1 MTSLDC
7 QVIKGVY
14 FGNEASMGRFGS
26 FFIVFGLL
34 LGTWY
39 LWNYNPSFRNLVAE
53 YVDNGEFLTLEAR
66 YTPQQIMETHKK
78 DLLVDSAHNFEEPE
92 LKFHPYLLLEVKY
105 LSPDKKTKEGVI
117 LWSLV
122 DGEMVINT
130 ETWEKSHGFEDTI
143 QANATSNEFKILNAI
158 AKYNGSIT
166 RDQLQKE
173 LHLEADVYGPWLES
187 ARQKHLI
194 TQKGDL
200 FQLHFQDPKILITPQ
215 TKINQWLVSK
225 PYNHAQRV
233 RAKYS
238 QSQVEKTAL
247 AAFGPDF
254 SIKNAFEVFLPIYSI
269 EVLNPDGSV
278 LTSYWNA
285 LNGKRIQPKYLNK

>member
-1 MTSLDC
+1 MNKLGSILI
-7 QVIKGVY
+7 VIALLSGV
-14 FGNEASMGRFGS
+14 
-26 FFIVFGLL
+26 
-34 LGTWY
+34 WY
-39 LWNYNPSFRNLVAE
+39 LWNFNPTFRNYVAE
-53 YVDNGEFLTLEAR
+53 YIDNGEFLTLEAR

-78 DLLVDSAHNFEEPE
+78 DLLVDGEHNFEEPE

-143 QANATSNEFKILNAI
+143 QANANSNEFKILNAL
-158 AKYNGSIT
+158 AKNHGFMT
-166 RDQLQKE
+166 KDQLQKE
-173 LHLEADVYGPWLES
+173 LHLEPDVYAPWVES

-200 FQLHFQDPKILITPQ
+200 YQLHFQDPKILIAPQ

-233 RAKYS
+233 RAKYT
-238 QSQVEKTAL
+238 QSQIEKIAH

-254 SIKNAFEVFLPIYSI
+254 SIRNGIEVFLPIYSI

-285 LNGKRIQPKYLNK
+285 LNGQRIQPKYLGK